1 MNHNKNAIDIK
12 LRYSSSGFGLHKWNN
27 MTSQLGQRA
36 LSIRPSEIILL
47 VFKRQIEDFQEERQA
62 CPIAAKQMFQV
73 DHVAVD

>member
-1 MNHNKNAIDIK
+1 
-12 LRYSSSGFGLHKWNN
+12 